1 MTLSVLHCL
10 FVVLLT
16 KCMDVEKNPGPD
28 ENFVTLMQ
36 NVDWRFSQI
45 MRGIQMHTAYINCK
59 MSSEVWN
66 EL

>member
-1 MTLSVLHCL
+1 MTLSVLYGL

-45 MRGIQMHTAYINCK
+45 MQGTSTARW
-59 MSSEVWN
+59 MRSSEVWN